1 MNRPPRRG
9 RKNAPQRASA
19 ASAPAYLGHAYRDPR
34 VAPPPGWRGVVAVSE
49 GPGSLVELLVTAE
62 SGSRHAP
69 VDEEAL
75 AAAIEG
81 LAVDGGIEH
90 LRRLTQEGPGLLDS
104 KVHVPDSLPHIFT

>member
-1 MNRPPRRG
+1 M
-9 RKNAPQRASA
+9 
-19 ASAPAYLGHAYRDPR
+19 
-34 VAPPPGWRGVVAVSE
+34 AVSE

-90 LRRLTQEGPGLLDS
+90 LRRLTQEGPGLRLE
-104 KVHVPDSLPHIFT
+104 VHVPDSLPHIFT